1 MKLRGYYR
9 FKLRSATGDVLDE
22 REVSNLVV
30 NTGLAQTAALIGG
43 LSTGSFGYIALGQ
56 GTPSPASSD
65 TTLQSEITTTSG
77 GGSRTAATISRVTT
91 DVTNDTVKFFK
102 TFTFTSGSTGGYA
115 ITEAGIFNSSGS
127 SGVMLSR
134 ATFTAINVVSSNTLD
149 LDYRIDCDST

>member
-1 MKLRGYYR
+1 MKLSGRYA
-9 FKLRSATGDVLDE
+9 FTLRSLTGEVIDR
-22 REVSNLVV
+22 RETPNLVV
-30 NTGLAQTAALIGG
+30 NVGLAQVASLIGG
-43 LSTGSFGYIALGQ
+43 LSTGTFGYIALGQ
-56 GTPSPASSD
+56 GMTSPASSD
-65 TTLQSEITTTSG
+65 TTLESEITSTSG

-102 TFTFTSGSTGGYA
+102 TFTFTSGTTGGYA
-115 ITEAGIFNSSGS
+115 ITEAAIFNSSGS